1 MVKIGQADLME
12 HYSLLIPKGATAHI
26 PVQVNDWHF
35 DLEIE
40 FDNASDEAG
49 VTVSPSDGGATI
61 TFRKWNNSLGTAL
74 LEPVALAA
82 LQNGRKLAFMASN
95 YAIGT
100 TNKLDLQLLLQE
112 E

>member
-1 MVKIGQADLME
+1 MVRIGQADLME

-26 PVQVNDWHF
+26 PVKVSGWQF

-40 FDNASDEAG
+40 FDDASDEAG
-49 VTVSPSDGGATI
+49 VTVSPRGGGATI
-61 TFRKWNNSLGTAL
+61 TFRKWNNGLGTAL
-74 LEPVALAA
+74 TKPVTLAA

>member
-26 PVQVNDWHF
+26 PVQINDWHF

-49 VTVSPSDGGATI
+49 VTVSPSGGGATI

-74 LEPVALAA
+74 LKPVTLAA